1 MSELLSAND
10 SYFKQSFLKDIPYP
24 QIIEEQDYE
33 KLLKAYEELFKSF
46 LKDNVELL
54 ESDPFKAIL
63 EALAYREMIIRARI
77 NESIKATYLHYAKG
91 SDLDNVVANG
101 YLIQRLKGVKPTAKV
116 EFELNTLLTYD
127 VILKDNV
134 ELLESD
140 PFKAILE
147 ALAYREMIIRARI
160 NESIKATYLHY
171 AKGSDLDN
179 VVANGYLIQRLKG
192 VKPTAKVEFELN
204 TLLTYDVIIPK
215 GAIFSN
221 EKADLATL
229 KEEVVIKKGQS
240 KAQGILELDEFIQSK
255 ESKTEFLQT
264 PLPFVTKIKQL
275 EYFSGGASEESD
287 EALRERAVM
296 SVHRFSTAGSEKGYI
311 YHALS
316 ASAKVASIKALNNG
330 AGKVR
335 VIIKSEDELSVDVVK
350 EYLSADERRPLT
362 DEVSVELAKKR
373 EFIVDAKLLLL
384 ELSRANEISEKINA
398 LQKDFDLSVDLALG
412 FIYKC
417 LHQDGVYKSE
427 ILSIKEKI
435 INDDERRPLTDEVS
449 VELAKKREFIVDAKL
464 LLLELSRANEI
475 SEKINALQK
484 DFDLSVDLALGFIYK
499 CLHQDGVY
507 KSEIL
512 SIKEKIINE
521 EEQELKDLPL
531 ANIII
536 ADDEFATL
544 SFSLS
549 YEKAVL

>member
-1 MSELLSAND
+1 MSELLSVND

-24 QIIEEQDYE
+24 QIIEELDYE

-101 YLIQRLKGVKPTAKV
+101 YLI
-116 EFELNTLLTYD
+116 E
-127 VILKDNV
+127 
-134 ELLESD
+134 
-140 PFKAILE
+140 
-147 ALAYREMIIRARI
+147 
-160 NESIKATYLHY
+160 
-171 AKGSDLDN
+171 
-179 VVANGYLIQRLKG
+179 RLKG

-264 PLPFVTKIKQL
+264 PLPFIAKIKQL
-275 EYFSGGASEESD
+275 EFFKGGASEESD
-287 EALRERAVM
+287 EALRERAIM

-435 INDDERRPLTDEVS
+435 INE
-449 VELAKKREFIVDAKL
+449 
-464 LLLELSRANEI
+464 
-475 SEKINALQK
+475 
-484 DFDLSVDLALGFIYK
+484 
-499 CLHQDGVY
+499 
-507 KSEIL
+507 
-512 SIKEKIINE
+512 
-521 EEQELKDLPL
+521 
-531 ANIII
+531 
-536 ADDEFATL
+536 
-544 SFSLS
+544 
-549 YEKAVL
+549 

>member
-1 MSELLSAND
+1 MMSSL
-10 SYFKQSFLKDIPYP
+10 
-24 QIIEEQDYE
+24 
-33 KLLKAYEELFKSF
+33 
-46 LKDNVELL
+46 
-54 ESDPFKAIL
+54 
-63 EALAYREMIIRARI
+63 
-77 NESIKATYLHYAKG
+77 
-91 SDLDNVVANG
+91 
-101 YLIQRLKGVKPTAKV
+101 
-116 EFELNTLLTYD
+116 
-127 VILKDNV
+127 
-134 ELLESD
+134 
-140 PFKAILE
+140 
-147 ALAYREMIIRARI
+147 
-160 NESIKATYLHY
+160 
-171 AKGSDLDN
+171 
-179 VVANGYLIQRLKG
+179 
-192 VKPTAKVEFELN
+192 
-204 TLLTYDVIIPK
+204 PK

-221 EKADLATL
+221 EKADLVTL

-264 PLPFVTKIKQL
+264 PLPFVAKIKQL
-275 EYFSGGASEESD
+275 EFFKDGASEESD

-384 ELSRANEISEKINA
+384 ELSRANEIS
-398 LQKDFDLSVDLALG
+398 Q
-412 FIYKC
+412 
-417 LHQDGVYKSE
+417 
-427 ILSIKEKI
+427 
-435 INDDERRPLTDEVS
+435 
-449 VELAKKREFIVDAKL
+449 
-464 LLLELSRANEI
+464 
-475 SEKINALQK
+475 KINALQK

-531 ANIII
+531 ENIII

>member
-1 MSELLSAND
+1 MSEILNTNNA
-10 SYFKQSFLKDIPYP
+10 YFKQNFLKDIPYP
-24 QIIEEQDYE
+24 KIIEELDFE
-33 KLLKAYEELFKSF
+33 KILKDLEELFKSF
-46 LKDNVELL
+46 LNENVELL
-54 ESDPFKAIL
+54 ESDPFKAVL

-77 NESIKATYLHYAKG
+77 NEAIKATYLHYASG

-116 EFELNTLLTYD
+116 EFELNTLL
-127 VILKDNV
+127 
-134 ELLESD
+134 S
-140 PFKAILE
+140 
-147 ALAYREMIIRARI
+147 
-160 NESIKATYLHY
+160 
-171 AKGSDLDN
+171 
-179 VVANGYLIQRLKG
+179 
-192 VKPTAKVEFELN
+192 
-204 TLLTYDVIIPK
+204 YDVIIPK

-221 EKADLATL
+221 ENADIATL
-229 KEEVVIKKGQS
+229 KEEVIIKKGQN
-240 KAQGILELDEFIQSK
+240 KAQGVLELDEFVQSK
-255 ESKTEFLQT
+255 ENKTEFLQT

-275 EYFSGGASEESD
+275 ESFSGGTSEESD

-335 VIIKSEDELSVDVVK
+335 IIIKSEDEASVDVVK

-373 EFIVDAKLLLL
+373 EFIIEAKLLLL

-398 LQKDFDLSVDLALG
+398 LQSDFDLSVDLALG

-435 INDDERRPLTDEVS
+435 T
-449 VELAKKREFIVDAKL
+449 
-464 LLLELSRANEI
+464 
-475 SEKINALQK
+475 
-484 DFDLSVDLALGFIYK
+484 
-499 CLHQDGVY
+499 
-507 KSEIL
+507 
-512 SIKEKIINE
+512 NE
-521 EEQELKDLPL
+521 EEQELPL

-536 ADDEFATL
+536 ADDEFAKI
-544 SFSLS
+544 SFELS
-549 YEKAVL
+549 YEKAIL

>member
-24 QIIEEQDYE
+24 QIIEELDYE

-46 LKDNVELL
+46 
-54 ESDPFKAIL
+54 
-63 EALAYREMIIRARI
+63 
-77 NESIKATYLHYAKG
+77 
-91 SDLDNVVANG
+91 
-101 YLIQRLKGVKPTAKV
+101 
-116 EFELNTLLTYD
+116 
-127 VILKDNV
+127 LKDNV

-240 KAQGILELDEFIQSK
+240 KAQGILELNEFIQSK

-264 PLPFVTKIKQL
+264 PLPFVAKIKQL
-275 EYFSGGASEESD
+275 EFFKGGASEESD
-287 EALRERAVM
+287 EALRERAIM

-316 ASAKVASIKALNNG
+316 ASAKVASI
-330 AGKVR
+330 
-335 VIIKSEDELSVDVVK
+335 
-350 EYLSADERRPLT
+350 
-362 DEVSVELAKKR
+362 
-373 EFIVDAKLLLL
+373 
-384 ELSRANEISEKINA
+384 
-398 LQKDFDLSVDLALG
+398 
-412 FIYKC
+412 
-417 LHQDGVYKSE
+417 
-427 ILSIKEKI
+427 
-435 INDDERRPLTDEVS
+435 
-449 VELAKKREFIVDAKL
+449 
-464 LLLELSRANEI
+464 
-475 SEKINALQK
+475 
-484 DFDLSVDLALGFIYK
+484 
-499 CLHQDGVY
+499 
-507 KSEIL
+507 
-512 SIKEKIINE
+512 
-521 EEQELKDLPL
+521 
-531 ANIII
+531 
-536 ADDEFATL
+536 
-544 SFSLS
+544 
-549 YEKAVL
+549 

>member
-24 QIIEEQDYE
+24 QIIEELDFE

-77 NESIKATYLHYAKG
+77 NESIKATYLYYAKG

-101 YLIQRLKGVKPTAKV
+101 YLI
-116 EFELNTLLTYD
+116 E
-127 VILKDNV
+127 
-134 ELLESD
+134 
-140 PFKAILE
+140 
-147 ALAYREMIIRARI
+147 
-160 NESIKATYLHY
+160 
-171 AKGSDLDN
+171 
-179 VVANGYLIQRLKG
+179 RLKG

-215 GAIFSN
+215 GVIFSN

-264 PLPFVTKIKQL
+264 PLPFVAKIKQL

-287 EALRERAVM
+287 EALRERAIM

-316 ASAKVASIKALNNG
+316 ASSKIASIKALNNG
-330 AGKVR
+330 VGKVR
-335 VIIKSEDELSVDVVK
+335 IIIKSEDELSVDVVK
-350 EYLSADERRPLT
+350 EYLNA
-362 DEVSVELAKKR
+362 DEVSVEFAKKR
-373 EFIVDAKLLLL
+373 DFVVEAKLLLL
-384 ELSRANEISEKINA
+384 ELSRANEIS
-398 LQKDFDLSVDLALG
+398 Q
-412 FIYKC
+412 
-417 LHQDGVYKSE
+417 
-427 ILSIKEKI
+427 
-435 INDDERRPLTDEVS
+435 
-449 VELAKKREFIVDAKL
+449 
-464 LLLELSRANEI
+464 
-475 SEKINALQK
+475 KINALQK

-521 EEQELKDLPL
+521 EKQELKDLPL
-531 ANIII
+531 ENIII
-536 ADDEFATL
+536 ADNEFATL

>member
-1 MSELLSAND
+1 MSEILNANNA
-10 SYFKQSFLKDIPYP
+10 YFKQSFLKDIPYP
-24 QIIEEQDYE
+24 KIIEELDFE
-33 KLLKAYEELFKSF
+33 NILKDLEELFKSF
-46 LKDNVELL
+46 LNENVELL
-54 ESDPFKAIL
+54 ESDPFKAVL

-77 NESIKATYLHYAKG
+77 NEAIKATYLHYASG

-116 EFELNTLLTYD
+116 EFELNTLL
-127 VILKDNV
+127 
-134 ELLESD
+134 S
-140 PFKAILE
+140 
-147 ALAYREMIIRARI
+147 
-160 NESIKATYLHY
+160 
-171 AKGSDLDN
+171 
-179 VVANGYLIQRLKG
+179 
-192 VKPTAKVEFELN
+192 
-204 TLLTYDVIIPK
+204 YDVIIPK

-221 EKADLATL
+221 ENADIATL
-229 KEEVVIKKGQS
+229 KEEVIIKKRQN
-240 KAQGILELDEFIQSK
+240 KAQGVLELDEFVQSK

-275 EYFSGGASEESD
+275 ESFSGGASEESD

-335 VIIKSEDELSVDVVK
+335 VIIKSEDKASVEVVK

-373 EFIVDAKLLLL
+373 EFIIEAKLLLL

-398 LQKDFDLSVDLALG
+398 LQSDFDLSVDLALG

-427 ILSIKEKI
+427 ILGIKEKI
-435 INDDERRPLTDEVS
+435 T
-449 VELAKKREFIVDAKL
+449 
-464 LLLELSRANEI
+464 
-475 SEKINALQK
+475 
-484 DFDLSVDLALGFIYK
+484 
-499 CLHQDGVY
+499 
-507 KSEIL
+507 
-512 SIKEKIINE
+512 NE

-536 ADDEFATL
+536 ADNEFAKI
-544 SFSLS
+544 SFELS
-549 YEKAVL
+549 YEKAIL

>member
-1 MSELLSAND
+1 M
-10 SYFKQSFLKDIPYP
+10 
-24 QIIEEQDYE
+24 
-33 KLLKAYEELFKSF
+33 KSF
-46 LKDNVELL
+46 LNENVELL
-54 ESDPFKAIL
+54 ESDPFKAVL

-77 NESIKATYLHYAKG
+77 NEAIKATYLHYA
-91 SDLDNVVANG
+91 S
-101 YLIQRLKGVKPTAKV
+101 
-116 EFELNTLLTYD
+116 
-127 VILKDNV
+127 
-134 ELLESD
+134 
-140 PFKAILE
+140 
-147 ALAYREMIIRARI
+147 
-160 NESIKATYLHY
+160 
-171 AKGSDLDN
+171 GSDLDN

-221 EKADLATL
+221 ENADIATL
-229 KEEVVIKKGQS
+229 KEEVIIKKGQN
-240 KAQGILELDEFIQSK
+240 KAQGVLELDEFAQSK

-275 EYFSGGASEESD
+275 ESFSGGASEESD

-335 VIIKSEDELSVDVVK
+335 VIIKSEDEASVEVVK

-373 EFIVDAKLLLL
+373 EFIIEAKLLLL
-384 ELSRANEISEKINA
+384 ELSRANEISEKINS
-398 LQKDFDLSVDLALG
+398 LQSDFDLSVDLALG

-435 INDDERRPLTDEVS
+435 T
-449 VELAKKREFIVDAKL
+449 
-464 LLLELSRANEI
+464 
-475 SEKINALQK
+475 
-484 DFDLSVDLALGFIYK
+484 
-499 CLHQDGVY
+499 
-507 KSEIL
+507 
-512 SIKEKIINE
+512 NE
-521 EEQELKDLPL
+521 EEQELPL
-531 ANIII
+531 ANIVI
-536 ADDEFATL
+536 ADDEFAQI
-544 SFSLS
+544 SFELS

>member
-1 MSELLSAND
+1 MNEFLSAND

-24 QIIEEQDYE
+24 QIIEELDFE
-33 KLLKAYEELFKSF
+33 KILKDLEELFKSF
-46 LKDNVELL
+46 LKESVGLL

-101 YLIQRLKGVKPTAKV
+101 YLIERLKGAKP
-116 EFELNTLLTYD
+116 
-127 VILKDNV
+127 I
-134 ELLESD
+134 
-140 PFKAILE
+140 
-147 ALAYREMIIRARI
+147 
-160 NESIKATYLHY
+160 
-171 AKGSDLDN
+171 
-179 VVANGYLIQRLKG
+179 
-192 VKPTAKVEFELN
+192 AKVEFELN

-221 EKADLATL
+221 ENADIATL
-229 KEEVVIKKGQS
+229 KEDVLIKKGES
-240 KAQGILELDEFIQSK
+240 KAEGILELDEFVQSK
-255 ESKTEFLQT
+255 DIKCEFLQT

-275 EYFSGGASEESD
+275 EFFKGGASEESD

-335 VIIKSEDELSVDVVK
+335 VIIKSNDENTVDVVK
-350 EYLSADERRPLT
+350 EYLSTDEVRPLT

-373 EFIVDAKLLLL
+373 EFIIEAKLLLL

-412 FIYKC
+412 FLYKC

-435 INDDERRPLTDEVS
+435 
-449 VELAKKREFIVDAKL
+449 K
-464 LLLELSRANEI
+464 
-475 SEKINALQK
+475 
-484 DFDLSVDLALGFIYK
+484 
-499 CLHQDGVY
+499 
-507 KSEIL
+507 
-512 SIKEKIINE
+512 NE
-521 EEQELKDLPL
+521 EGEELKNLPL
-531 ANIII
+531 ENILI
-536 ADDEFATL
+536 ADDEFGVL
-544 SFSLS
+544 NFSLS

>member
-1 MSELLSAND
+1 
-10 SYFKQSFLKDIPYP
+10 
-24 QIIEEQDYE
+24 
-33 KLLKAYEELFKSF
+33 
-46 LKDNVELL
+46 
-54 ESDPFKAIL
+54 
-63 EALAYREMIIRARI
+63 
-77 NESIKATYLHYAKG
+77 
-91 SDLDNVVANG
+91 
-101 YLIQRLKGVKPTAKV
+101 
-116 EFELNTLLTYD
+116 
-127 VILKDNV
+127 
-134 ELLESD
+134 
-140 PFKAILE
+140 
-147 ALAYREMIIRARI
+147 
-160 NESIKATYLHY
+160 
-171 AKGSDLDN
+171 
-179 VVANGYLIQRLKG
+179 
-192 VKPTAKVEFELN
+192 
-204 TLLTYDVIIPK
+204 LLTYDVIIPK

-229 KEEVVIKKGQS
+229 KEEVIIKKGQN

-264 PLPFVTKIKQL
+264 PLPFVAKIKQL
-275 EYFSGGASEESD
+275 EFFKGGTSEESD

-435 INDDERRPLTDEVS
+435 IN
-449 VELAKKREFIVDAKL
+449 
-464 LLLELSRANEI
+464 
-475 SEKINALQK
+475 
-484 DFDLSVDLALGFIYK
+484 
-499 CLHQDGVY
+499 
-507 KSEIL
+507 
-512 SIKEKIINE
+512 E
-521 EEQELKDLPL
+521 EEQELRDLPL
-531 ANIII
+531 ENIII

>member
-1 MSELLSAND
+1 
-10 SYFKQSFLKDIPYP
+10 
-24 QIIEEQDYE
+24 
-33 KLLKAYEELFKSF
+33 
-46 LKDNVELL
+46 
-54 ESDPFKAIL
+54 
-63 EALAYREMIIRARI
+63 
-77 NESIKATYLHYAKG
+77 
-91 SDLDNVVANG
+91 
-101 YLIQRLKGVKPTAKV
+101 
-116 EFELNTLLTYD
+116 
-127 VILKDNV
+127 
-134 ELLESD
+134 
-140 PFKAILE
+140 
-147 ALAYREMIIRARI
+147 
-160 NESIKATYLHY
+160 
-171 AKGSDLDN
+171 
-179 VVANGYLIQRLKG
+179 
-192 VKPTAKVEFELN
+192 
-204 TLLTYDVIIPK
+204 
-215 GAIFSN
+215 
-221 EKADLATL
+221 
-229 KEEVVIKKGQS
+229 VIKKGQS
-240 KAQGILELDEFIQSK
+240 KAQGILELNEFIQSK

-264 PLPFVTKIKQL
+264 PLPFVAKIKQL
-275 EYFSGGASEESD
+275 EFFKGGASEESD
-287 EALRERAVM
+287 EALRERAIM

-384 ELSRANEISEKINA
+384 ELSRANEIS
-398 LQKDFDLSVDLALG
+398 Q
-412 FIYKC
+412 
-417 LHQDGVYKSE
+417 
-427 ILSIKEKI
+427 
-435 INDDERRPLTDEVS
+435 
-449 VELAKKREFIVDAKL
+449 
-464 LLLELSRANEI
+464 
-475 SEKINALQK
+475 KINALQK

-531 ANIII
+531 ENIII

>member
-24 QIIEEQDYE
+24 QIIEELDYE

-101 YLIQRLKGVKPTAKV
+101 YLIQRLKGVKPA
-116 EFELNTLLTYD
+116 
-127 VILKDNV
+127 
-134 ELLESD
+134 
-140 PFKAILE
+140 
-147 ALAYREMIIRARI
+147 
-160 NESIKATYLHY
+160 
-171 AKGSDLDN
+171 
-179 VVANGYLIQRLKG
+179 
-192 VKPTAKVEFELN
+192 AKVEFELN

-240 KAQGILELDEFIQSK
+240 KAQGILELNEFIQSK

-264 PLPFVTKIKQL
+264 PLPFVAKIKQL

-362 DEVSVELAKKR
+362 DEVNVELAKKR

-384 ELSRANEISEKINA
+384 ELSRANEIS
-398 LQKDFDLSVDLALG
+398 Q
-412 FIYKC
+412 
-417 LHQDGVYKSE
+417 
-427 ILSIKEKI
+427 
-435 INDDERRPLTDEVS
+435 
-449 VELAKKREFIVDAKL
+449 
-464 LLLELSRANEI
+464 
-475 SEKINALQK
+475 KINALQK

-531 ANIII
+531 ENIII